1 MTLQELLTGVLQQLD
16 RGTDAQTVE
25 VWRDKLCAF
34 INDAIVDL
42 AGELALRRTDELAI
56 SDGSLD
62 LSQLPRGCIKVCAL
76 RIGGRRWPFYYGA
89 GNQLLSVPG
98 APEGMAQIT
107 YRYVPQRLSAD
118 TDVPDLPEWTH
129 GYLVLY
135 AVGRERAGGDAA
147 SLSAARACFEIYN
160 AAKRQL
166 KPHSGE
172 SDAYAFENR
181 Y

>member
-34 INDAIVDL
+34 LNDAIIDL
-42 AGELALRRTDELAI
+42 TGELMLRRTDELPI
-56 SDGSLD
+56 TDGCID
-62 LSQLPRGCIKVCAL
+62 LSRLPRGCVKVCAL
-76 RIGGRRWPFYYGA
+76 HVGGRRWPFYYGT
-89 GNQLLSVPG
+89 GSQTLRVPG
-98 APEGMAQIT
+98 APDGTAVIT
-107 YRYVPQRLSAD
+107 YRYIPQRLSAD

-129 GYLVLY
+129 DYLVLY

-147 SLSAARACFEIYN
+147 SISAARACFELYN

-166 KPHSGE
+166 RPHVGE
-172 SDAYAFENR
+172 SDAYALENC